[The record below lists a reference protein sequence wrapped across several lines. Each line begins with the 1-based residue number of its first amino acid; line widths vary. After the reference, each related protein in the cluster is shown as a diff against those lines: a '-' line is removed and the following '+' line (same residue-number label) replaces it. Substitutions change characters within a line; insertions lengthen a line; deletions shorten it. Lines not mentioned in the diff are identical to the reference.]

1 MNIRERLAGWIAP
14 SNEPSTEKRF
24 GFQDWVDVMTFG
36 GNTYPL
42 LNTTMQPTSE
52 EELARTATQ
61 AYYSNG
67 PVFALTLARLQVFSQ
82 VRFQWTGFEKGRPSN
97 LFGTPSLSILEHPWP
112 GGVTSDLLARME
124 VDNTLAGNSY
134 TRRLR
139 RGIGPAGFDAQGN
152 RTGKEDRLVR
162 LRPDWVTIVMG
173 SQEEAEHPSEAADVE
188 LVGYIYHPGGKRQTD
203 RKPILLTPE
212 EVAHYAPIP
221 DPNHHFLGMSWVTP
235 VMGDVGS
242 DDAATIH
249 KRKFFLNAATPNLA
263 VIFDAAMDI
272 DDVRQF
278 KELFEEEHRGVAN
291 AYKTLFLGG
300 GADAKTVGKDFK
312 ELDFAVTQGKGES
325 RLASAAGV
333 PPSWVGFSEGLQG
346 SALNAG
352 NFGTARRRMSDG
364 TMAHLWTNAAASLE
378 SIVDKIDKD
387 HKPLAGEVN
396 LWYDTHGIPFLRED
410 AKDAAEIQ
418 KAEAAVIAEL
428 IREGFE
434 PESVKAAVQAYDWD
448 LLQHTGMVSVQL
460 QLPGANNN
468 QPKELPAAPAAPA
481 TEGEPA

>member
-1 MNIRERLAGWIAP
+1 MGIRDRLAGWVAP
-14 SNEPSTEKRF
+14 SKGSSTDIEKRF
-24 GFQDWVDVMTFG
+24 GFQDWVDVMSYG
-36 GNTYPL
+36 NNTYPL
-42 LNTTMQPTSE
+42 LNTTMQATNE
-52 EELARTATQ
+52 EELSRNATD

-82 VRFQWTGFEKGRPSN
+82 ARFQWTGFDKGRPSN

-112 GGVTSDLLARME
+112 GGTTSDLLARME
-124 VDNTLAGNSY
+124 VDVTLAGNNY

-139 RGIGPAGFDAQGN
+139 RGVGAPGFDPTTGA
-152 RTGKEDRLVR
+152 RIGKEDRLVR

-173 SQEEAEHPSEAADVE
+173 SQEEVDYPNQAADVE
-188 LVGYIYHPGGKRQTD
+188 LVGYVYHPGGKRQTD
-203 RKPILLTPE
+203 RKPVFLTPE

-221 DPNHHFLGMSWVTP
+221 DPNHHFLGMSWITP
-235 VMGDVGS
+235 VMADVSG

-263 VIFDAAMDI
+263 VIFDATMKI

-352 NFGTARRRMSDG
+352 NFATARRRMSDG
-364 TMAHLWTNAAASLE
+364 TMAHLWANAAASLE
-378 SIVDKIDKD
+378 SIVDKRDKNG
-387 HKPLAGEVN
+387 KPLPPETN

-410 AKDAAEIQ
+410 AKDAAAIQ
-418 KAEAAVIAEL
+418 AQEATAIVEL
-428 IREGFE
+428 VREGFE
-434 PESVKAAVQAYDWD
+434 PESIKAAIQAYDWD
-448 LLQHTGMVSVQL
+448 LLVHTGMVSVQL
-460 QLPGANNN
+460 QPPGTQKA
-468 QPKELPAAPAAPA
+468 LPAAPA